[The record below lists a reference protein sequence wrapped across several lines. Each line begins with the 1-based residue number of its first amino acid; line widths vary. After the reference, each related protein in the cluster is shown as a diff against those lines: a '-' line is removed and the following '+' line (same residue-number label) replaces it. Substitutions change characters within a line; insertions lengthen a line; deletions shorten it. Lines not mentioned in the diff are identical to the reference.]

1 MTTGENQGACEID
14 DEECRSKSKAQT
26 EAPKDDTKV
35 QLKDWD
41 SDEDKEILESIKY
54 AENKIGKKMPTPK
67 VLPKEH
73 PFAPVKYDIEESL
86 SQKDIKATHKE
97 IAKIDE
103 DKGNDAGDCELDDEE
118 CKAKS
123 VALVKKPL
131 ESEKIQIEEK
141 VRVHDSKLS
150 RSKKDPKITIKL
162 THDDEKKD
170 DKKDEKKD
178 EKKEEKKDIE
188 KEKKEHEEKIEKLKV
203 HMADPAEV
211 EAIKKS
217 VREQVEQEMKA
228 EFTKKEAEIRKR
240 TEEEVK

>member
-1 MTTGENQGACEID
+1 
-14 DEECRSKSKAQT
+14 
-26 EAPKDDTKV
+26 
-35 QLKDWD
+35 
-41 SDEDKEILESIKY
+41 
-54 AENKIGKKMPTPK
+54 MPTPK

-170 DKKDEKKD
+170 DKKDEKK
-178 EKKEEKKDIE
+178 EEKKDIE